1 MTTKDVVYKN
11 KTNSYKTTLTLT
23 DANGSKLVAGK
34 DYDKNVI
41 YTYADGSKK
50 GEPIGTDDIPQ
61 TGTLICAT
69 VTGIGPYTGNGN
81 ASLSAT
87 YRIIAADVSKAKVTV
102 KPQIYQNGR
111 KVTLTKDDIT
121 IKLNNTNLIYGID
134 YTIDETTYK
143 NNTLKGSATVILRG
157 IGDNYGGEKKITFQ
171 ITSKKVE
178 WWK

>member
-1 MTTKDVVYKN
+1 M
-11 KTNSYKTTLTLT
+11 
-23 DANGSKLVAGK
+23 
-34 DYDKNVI
+34 
-41 YTYADGSKK
+41 
-50 GEPIGTDDIPQ
+50 
-61 TGTLICAT
+61 
-69 VTGIGPYTGNGN
+69 
-81 ASLSAT
+81 
-87 YRIIAADVSKAKVTV
+87 SKAKVTV

-121 IKLNNTNLIYGID
+121 IRLNNTNLIYGID